1 MLFLFVCPFLVF
13 GNDIKLPSTIKEV
26 TVFLSG
32 AHITRTATCQLPSG
46 SSEIVLTGLSTKI
59 DESSIQISGLQSV
72 SILSMS
78 YDINYL
84 IKEVDASENA
94 ILQDQIKTIEGQIA
108 ILKNQISGLEEEEQI
123 MYTNRTVSNRLQ
135 AFDLEKIKAVS
146 TYYRKRVTAIKD
158 EIFKTNLTINSLKA
172 ETRNIQKQMAEA
184 NNAPE
189 KEQGELT
196 LKFDAPSTT
205 SLELEVSY
213 QVEDAGWI
221 PNYDI
226 KSNEINAPLNLAYKA
241 HVYQKTGTDWDG
253 VNIILSTGNPSINV
267 AKPDLGI
274 KYLNFTNGYQNNNRT
289 SVKKQR
295 YVYNPSVKNI
305 TGTVLDDSGLP
316 LPGASIVVKGTSN
329 GTQTDFDGFFS
340 LNVEQGQTLVVSYIG
355 FQNTELPIYSSVMN
369 ISLEEDSNQLQEVV
383 VMGLGVEKEKHA
395 LGFAVSSVGA
405 EDVSRTVSGR
415 VAGINIRGSSSYKA
429 APQPP
434 IYIIDGVIMQDFV
447 DGDLDMDEIQ
457 DIEVLKGASARAI
470 YGSQGINGIV
480 LITTKKSTTKDDI
493 TSTKF
498 VIKKPYSI
506 PSDGDI
512 TSIEINSFELNAKY
526 EYFAAPIINENVFLT
541 TTFSNWE
548 QYNLLPGEASVYFKG
563 TYAGKTTLN
572 PYTTKKE
579 MTVSLGMDQNI
590 TVSRKQN
597 KNFKSKSF
605 TGSNRILERTYDL
618 EVKNNKAVAIDIKLM
633 DRIPIS
639 QNKDIK
645 VHDIVTNTAAYDAK
659 KGLLSWVLK
668 LAPHEVKTERFSFRV
683 KYPKYKRISI

>member
-1 MLFLFVCPFLVF
+1 
-13 GNDIKLPSTIKEV
+13 
-26 TVFLSG
+26 
-32 AHITRTATCQLPSG
+32 
-46 SSEIVLTGLSTKI
+46 
-59 DESSIQISGLQSV
+59 
-72 SILSMS
+72 
-78 YDINYL
+78 
-84 IKEVDASENA
+84 
-94 ILQDQIKTIEGQIA
+94 
-108 ILKNQISGLEEEEQI
+108 
-123 MYTNRTVSNRLQ
+123 
-135 AFDLEKIKAVS
+135 
-146 TYYRKRVTAIKD
+146 
-158 EIFKTNLTINSLKA
+158 
-172 ETRNIQKQMAEA
+172 
-184 NNAPE
+184 
-189 KEQGELT
+189 
-196 LKFDAPSTT
+196 
-205 SLELEVSY
+205 
-213 QVEDAGWI
+213 
-221 PNYDI
+221 
-226 KSNEINAPLNLAYKA
+226 
-241 HVYQKTGTDWDG
+241 
-253 VNIILSTGNPSINV
+253 
-267 AKPDLGI
+267 
-274 KYLNFTNGYQNNNRT
+274 
-289 SVKKQR
+289 
-295 YVYNPSVKNI
+295 
-305 TGTVLDDSGLP
+305 
-316 LPGASIVVKGTSN
+316 VVKGTSN

-415 VAGINIRGSSSYKA
+415 VAGINIRGSSSY
-429 APQPP
+429 
-434 IYIIDGVIMQDFV
+434 
-447 DGDLDMDEIQ
+447 
-457 DIEVLKGASARAI
+457 
-470 YGSQGINGIV
+470 NGIV